1 MQYEDLTL
9 IGIRKNQQD
18 GCWYGKFQ
26 SKNGGCFDFKVAEAG
41 VMENE
46 IPLTVGREY
55 LGAVEN
61 DCLVG
66 LNDFSIIK
74 GKTR

>member
-1 MQYEDLTL
+1 MHYEDLTL
-9 IGIRKNQQD
+9 IGIRKNQHD

-41 VMENE
+41 VKEDE
-46 IPLTVGREY
+46 ISLIIGCEY
-55 LGAVEN
+55 LGAIEN

-66 LNDFSIIK
+66 LSVIK
-74 GKTR
+74 EKKQIK